1 MTQPLTLSNAPLEHP
16 GMDYARL
23 RSEGIKTIAKL
34 AGSRWTDYNSADPGI
49 TILEALCYA
58 ITDLSYRLSFEIED
72 LLAAPPGESR
82 PPLFLTAQQVLTI
95 NPLTIND
102 YRKVLIDIEGVK
114 NAWLEPIDAPE
125 PAIYYDASTGSLSF
139 SQGDFVEPVY
149 IQGLYRVLLE
159 KEPTYRDQP
168 LIQAATAKL
177 QQRRNLCEDFAEI
190 RVLPIETITVRAEI
204 EIADQVDPNRLMAQ
218 LYTAMAAD
226 ISPSLGV
233 RTLPELLEQ
242 GMPVE
247 DIFAGPVLEQGFI
260 DDDQLQQF
268 QRKTELHASDL
279 IQVILNQLGVK
290 TVRSLTLVSDRSP
303 TPEIWDLDLD
313 PQLTPSLKAIAKAI
327 AAGDIQFYK
336 GQIPC
341 PLDAAKVNGAV
352 AVLAAQSPQT
362 LNRNAPKDL
371 PIPTGDYRELADYE
385 TIQNEFP
392 LAYGIGDIGLPASAP
407 DPRKAQAK
415 QLQAYL
421 MVFDQL
427 LANYFAQLEH
437 LRDLFSLSDI
447 EMHTYFTQSIAHFP
461 AGQAVLSEAYADYLQ
476 KSPVSDPVEL
486 DRKNR
491 LLDHLLA
498 QYSETFTDYSLLF
511 AGADLS
517 TLVLKHKAAW
527 VQHYPQVSAGRGQAL
542 NYTLDPNNT
551 ETFETN
557 ISGLKQRVARLLGI
571 TPSRQ
576 FLYASDDTEVEGFY
590 LVEHLL
596 LRPRT
601 EDVPQVDLDAA
612 QDTSLDFLS
621 FSEPI
626 TAFQA
631 SSQPGYVTCLSE
643 GHALKAGDRLD
654 LFFSMY
660 YNGTYT
666 ATNITANTF
675 DIQHELVA
683 GDVADSGAWV
693 RSQQNPDP
701 FSFQLSVV
709 LPDWPARFREENFRQ
724 LILQTL
730 IAETP
735 AHISLHVHWFNKKQM
750 QEFEPTY
757 AIWLQQ
763 LAGRADGIVPEENY
777 ASRLLALL
785 EIGSKTFYEP
795 PTSLG
800 YMTVVENE
808 DDAVE
813 NPFIIM

>member
-1 MTQPLTLSNAPLEHP
+1 
-16 GMDYARL
+16 MDYARL
-23 RSEGIKTIAKL
+23 RQEGIETIAKL
-34 AGSRWTDYNSADPGI
+34 SGSRWTDYNSADPGI

-82 PPLFLTAQQVLTI
+82 PPLFLTARQLLTV

-125 PAIYYDASTGSLSF
+125 PAIYYDASTGSLGF
-139 SQGDFVEPVY
+139 SQGDLGSPVY
-149 IQGLYRVLLE
+149 IQGTYRVLLE

-177 QQRRNLCEDFAEI
+177 QQQRNLCEDFAEI

-204 EIADQVDPNRLMAQ
+204 EIADQVDPNRLMAR
-218 LYTAMAAD
+218 LYRAMAAD
-226 ISPSLGV
+226 ISPSLKV
-233 RTLPELLEQ
+233 KTLPELLAA

-247 DIFAGPVLEQGFI
+247 EIFAGPVLEQGFI
-260 DDDQLQQF
+260 DDDQLRQF

-279 IQVILNQLGVK
+279 IQVILNQSGVK
-290 TVRSLTLVSDRSP
+290 TVRSLTLASDRSP

-336 GQIPC
+336 GQILC
-341 PLDAAKVNGAV
+341 PLDAAKVNAGV
-352 AVLAAQSPQT
+352 AALAAQSPQT
-362 LNRNAPKDL
+362 LNRTDPQDL

-392 LAYGIGDIGLPASAP
+392 LAYGIGEIGLPASAP
-407 DPRKAQAK
+407 ASRKAQAK

-447 EMHTYFTQSIAHFP
+447 EMQTYFTQSIAHFP
-461 AGQAVLSEAYADYLQ
+461 AGQMVLSEAYADFLGR
-476 KSPVSDPVEL
+476 SPVSDTLEL

-511 AGADLS
+511 PGSDLS

-527 VQHYPQVSAGRGQAL
+527 VQHYPKVSAGRGQAL
-542 NYTLDPNNT
+542 NYTLDPNNAQ
-551 ETFETN
+551 TFERN
-557 ISGLKQRVARLLGI
+557 VSGLKQRVAGLLGI
-571 TPSRQ
+571 APRRQ
-576 FLYASDDTEVEGFY
+576 FLYASDETEVEGFY

-596 LRPRT
+596 LRPRA
-601 EDVPQVDLDAA
+601 EDLPQVDLDANPDA
-612 QDTSLDFLS
+612 SLDFLS

-626 TAFQA
+626 TEFQA
-631 SSQPGYVTCLSE
+631 ASRAGYVRCVSPEHGLAE
-643 GHALKAGDRLD
+643 GDRLD
-654 LFFSMY
+654 IFFSMY

-666 ATNITANTF
+666 ATHITANTF
-675 DIQHELVA
+675 EIQHERVA
-683 GDVADSGAWV
+683 SEVVDRGAWV

-724 LILQTL
+724 LIRQTL

-735 AHISLHVHWFNKKQM
+735 AHISLHIHWFNKAQM

-763 LAGRADGIVPEENY
+763 LAGRAQGIIPEENY

-800 YMTVVENE
+800 YMTIVENE
-808 DDAVE
+808 DDPVE
-813 NPFIIM
+813 NPFVIM